1 MKWRE
6 IGGQHN
12 VVPGV
17 SWWMAVYCRA
27 RWELC
32 CSCTDWSGRESR
44 GMGNDGNQAM
54 AQGWMA
60 SDPVMAIT
68 AMVCSTMVVMREFGR
83 MCRRWRRWLEN
94 P

>member
-1 MKWRE
+1 
-6 IGGQHN
+6 
-12 VVPGV
+12 
-17 SWWMAVYCRA
+17 
-27 RWELC
+27 
-32 CSCTDWSGRESR
+32 
-44 GMGNDGNQAM
+44 MGNDGNQAM